1 MRHHKLLEEYIYNTP
16 LIFTLKASRYGNFS
30 QPM

>member
-16 LIFTLKASRYGNFS
+16 LIFMLKASLYVNFS
-30 QPM
+30 QLM